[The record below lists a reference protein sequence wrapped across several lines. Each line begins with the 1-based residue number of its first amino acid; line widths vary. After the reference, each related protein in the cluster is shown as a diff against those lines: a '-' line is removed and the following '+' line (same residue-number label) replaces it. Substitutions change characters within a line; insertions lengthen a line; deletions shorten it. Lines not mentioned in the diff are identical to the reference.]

1 MPNPRVPYRLADERP
16 KLAPPGGK
24 PLIVHIVV
32 NVESWPFDQPMPR
45 KLLSAP
51 HGADAVPDIPNYSWV
66 EYGLRAGM
74 PRLFALFADRKLPV
88 SAFINAGVC
97 DDYPRLAERVGE
109 AKWEIVGHGYHQ
121 RSLQSEGPAEREVI
135 DKSIERLV
143 RFYGVRPRGWLG
155 PGLKESMETPDHLK
169 AAGIDYLCDWVV
181 DDLPDWMN
189 TRHGP
194 LICMPYTLELNDSTL
209 YAVQQHP
216 SDAMHQRM
224 RDSVACY
231 SSELAHQPRI
241 LTLALHPHLIAVPHR
256 MVYLERM
263 IDELIARSDTTF
275 MTGSAIADWFVAA
288 DANARGKP

>member
-1 MPNPRVPYRLADERP
+1 MPNPRVPFVLADERRA
-16 KLAPPGGK
+16 LAPPQGK
-24 PLIVHIVV
+24 PLIVHVVV
-32 NVESWPFDQPMPR
+32 NVETWPFDQPMPR
-45 KLLSAP
+45 KLLIAP
-51 HGADAVPDIPNYSWV
+51 HGADAVPDVPNFSWV

-74 PRLFALFADRKLPV
+74 PRLFALFAERRVPI

-109 AKWEIVGHGYHQ
+109 ARWEIVGHGYRQ
-121 RSLQSEGPAEREVI
+121 RSLQAEGAGEREVI
-135 DKSIERLV
+135 ERSLERLE

-155 PGLKESMETPDHLK
+155 PGLKETLDTPDHLK
-169 AAGIDYLCDWVV
+169 AAGIEYVCDWVI
-181 DDLPDWMN
+181 DDLPDWMQ

-216 SDAMHQRM
+216 SDAMYRRM
-224 RDSVACY
+224 LDSLACFGP
-231 SSELAHQPRI
+231 ELLRQPRI

-263 IDELIARSDTTF
+263 VETLQSRTDTIF
-275 MTGSAIADWFVAA
+275 MTGGAIADWFMAA
-288 DANARGKP
+288 DARANRT

>member
-1 MPNPRVPYRLADERP
+1 MPNPRVPFLLADERP
-16 KLAPPGGK
+16 ALAPPEGK
-24 PLIVHIVV
+24 PLIVHVVV
-32 NVESWPFDQPMPR
+32 NVETWPFDQPMPR

-51 HGADAVPDIPNYSWV
+51 HGADAVPDVPNFSWV

-74 PRLFALFADRKLPV
+74 PRLFALFAERRVPI

-109 AKWEIVGHGYHQ
+109 ARWEIVGHGYRQ
-121 RSLQSEGPAEREVI
+121 RSLQAEGAGEREVI
-135 DKSIERLV
+135 ERSLERLE

-155 PGLKESMETPDHLK
+155 PGLKETLDTPDHLK
-169 AAGIDYLCDWVV
+169 AAGIEYVCDWVI
-181 DDLPDWMN
+181 DDLPDWMQ

-216 SDAMHQRM
+216 SDTMYRRM
-224 RDSVACY
+224 LDSLACFDR
-231 SSELAHQPRI
+231 ELARQPRV

-256 MVYLERM
+256 MVHLERM
-263 IDELIARSDTTF
+263 IEALQARADTIF
-275 MTGSAIADWFVAA
+275 MTGGAIADWFVAA
-288 DANARGKP
+288 DARAKGT